1 MLLAS
6 AAMTGCASNVADDSV
21 PQPASSTASP
31 VTTGDAAEAETSP
44 SESTDSTDS
53 GNDYQAPT
61 AKPSPTKSKTSRPKP
76 TDEVDEPQPLFVTS
90 LPDTVNAEPGQ
101 NIIVQLGTDSETRWK
116 ATVSGTASV
125 SAVSY
130 SGPPGEQPGAPGV
143 SIANVTAPQAGTAY
157 VNFML
162 VPKDGG
168 ATIDTARLEIIVS

>member
-1 MLLAS
+1 MA
-6 AAMTGCASNVADDSV
+6 GCASTVAEDSA
-21 PQPASSTASP
+21 QQTATGTP
-31 VTTGDAAEAETSP
+31 TFIATGDAAEAPTSP
-44 SESTDSTDS
+44 SESSDSTDS
-53 GNDYQAPT
+53 DNDYQAPT
-61 AKPSPTKSKTSRPKP
+61 TKPTTTKSKTPRPQP